1 MLVSGQRGNGR
12 LDAEMSRFALEQV
25 IDRLQSAHDQ
35 IGRAR
40 RHVLAS
46 RVSEPWVAQWLL
58 SGRYLALARAHLHM
72 LASGFG
78 SESHVMLR
86 SLEEAGELFEAVQL
100 DEVALQW
107 LDDKNIWPGAARGA
121 FVDHLTKIRRRHI
134 EETAKNDERLLARL
148 DEGEYRV
155 LSPEE
160 KDILRAEF
168 ELWIKESHSED
179 VADVEEFEALME
191 RFAESKSF
199 SDWTYKGL
207 SAAAHHRLEVVWEA
221 MDVKA
226 GTLRSGSRDTGD
238 DTTSALWLAWFF
250 VQKRLVGI
258 ATWLAQRP
266 EASSLS
272 TEDANQQIARLEEY
286 FPPEDQLPLPPWW
299 RQYTPAR
306 D

>member
-1 MLVSGQRGNGR
+1 MSGQRGNGR
-12 LDAEMSRFALEQV
+12 LDAEMSRLALEQV

-86 SLEEAGELFEAVQL
+86 SLEEAGELFEAVRL
-100 DEVALQW
+100 DEVALRW
-107 LDDKNIWPGAARGA
+107 LDDQNIPPRGARGA
-121 FVDHLTKIRRRHI
+121 FVDHLTKMSRREQEATAKLDEEFLAKI
-134 EETAKNDERLLARL
+134 EERE
-148 DEGEYRV
+148 EYRD
-155 LSPEE
+155 LSPEQ
-160 KDILRAEF
+160 KDILRAIYK
-168 ELWIKESHSED
+168 LRIKESHSED
-179 VADVEEFEALME
+179 ASDVEEFEALME
-191 RFAESKSF
+191 RFAESKSL

-250 VQKRLVGI
+250 VQKRLVGV

-272 TEDANQQIARLEEY
+272 TEDANQQIARLEDY

>member
-1 MLVSGQRGNGR
+1 
-12 LDAEMSRFALEQV
+12 
-25 IDRLQSAHDQ
+25 
-35 IGRAR
+35 
-40 RHVLAS
+40 
-46 RVSEPWVAQWLL
+46 
-58 SGRYLALARAHLHM
+58 
-72 LASGFG
+72 
-78 SESHVMLR
+78 
-86 SLEEAGELFEAVQL
+86 
-100 DEVALQW
+100 
-107 LDDKNIWPGAARGA
+107 
-121 FVDHLTKIRRRHI
+121 
-134 EETAKNDERLLARL
+134 
-148 DEGEYRV
+148 
-155 LSPEE
+155 
-160 KDILRAEF
+160 
-168 ELWIKESHSED
+168 
-179 VADVEEFEALME
+179 ME

-286 FPPEDQLPLPPWW
+286 FPPEDQLPLPSWW

-306 D
+306 DWRAWAPRRVHRLV